1 MDFQYE
7 RSEMRENRLTEPRIK
22 PVNEDDLSE
31 DLQGIMEGA
40 KKLFGGRVPNV
51 NMTFANHEKLF
62 KRWLVFSNHILSK
75 STLPP
80 RDREILI
87 LRIGWLC
94 RSEYEWGQHMIIG
107 KKAGLTHEEIIR
119 ITRGPDA
126 VGWTG
131 IEPLLL
137 KAVDEL
143 HGDSMIKSDTW
154 DSLSEHY
161 HQQQMMDLVFTVGQY
176 NLVSMAL
183 NSFGVQLEEGVEGFP
198 G

>member
-1 MDFQYE
+1 
-7 RSEMRENRLTEPRIK
+7 MRENRLTEPRIK
-22 PVNEDDLSE
+22 PANEDDLSE

-51 NMTFANHEKLF
+51 NMTLANHEKLF

-94 RSEYEWGQHMIIG
+94 RSEYEWGQHLIIG
-107 KKAGLTHEEIIR
+107 KKAGLTGEEILR
-119 ITRGPDA
+119 ITRGHDA
-126 VGWTG
+126 GGWTG

-143 HGDSMIKSDTW
+143 HEDSMINDDTW

-161 HQQQMMDLVFTVGQY
+161 DQQQMMDLVFTVGQY